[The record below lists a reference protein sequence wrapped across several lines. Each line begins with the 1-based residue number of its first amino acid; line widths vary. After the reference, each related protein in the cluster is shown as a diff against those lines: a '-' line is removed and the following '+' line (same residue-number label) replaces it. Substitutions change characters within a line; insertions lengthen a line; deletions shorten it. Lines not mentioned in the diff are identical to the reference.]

1 MVIKFK
7 QFFKETKTSSKT
19 LFVLWIVFS
28 VICNFANES
37 KLLEIFDFTVIF
49 LFPAI
54 INELCKNPVFQESNS
69 LFFKFM
75 SNTSIISRV
84 LLQLWAFTSLLSA
97 GSIPQN
103 FLYTFSILAFPFL
116 LPAIIIESVKNPILN
131 KRIFANNVSIQKHN
145 PHQRM
150 VTSGSDKTTDKSIKY
165 ISKSRITS
173 IVLFGFTVLFFS
185 IGLLLNLNPNT
196 YYPNNISAGIIFA
209 IITVIIF
216 VISLFSPKTKEEEL
230 YRKEQRKKNYKKPLP
245 LQAIG
250 GTILCMIGG
259 SLSFLLLMP
268 IMAITDKDFFKASG
282 MEGLLVGIVM
292 GLIGLLLF
300 ILGIC
305 YLRGK
310 FVDSALAKKERKTF
324 ERNMRYNSEIYED
337 HNMDFSD
344 ACENDYC
351 DDVFDSNDISSIDG
365 MEGHDFEYFCAD
377 LLRLNGFIEVNVTKG
392 SGDQGVDILAIKD
405 GIKYAIQC
413 KNYTSALGNTP
424 VQEINAGRTFYNCH
438 VGVVMTNSTF
448 TPGAKALA
456 QATGVL
462 LWDRSFVQ
470 NMMKN
475 IK

>member
-1 MVIKFK
+1 M
-7 QFFKETKTSSKT
+7 
-19 LFVLWIVFS
+19 
-28 VICNFANES
+28 
-37 KLLEIFDFTVIF
+37 
-49 LFPAI
+49 
-54 INELCKNPVFQESNS
+54 
-69 LFFKFM
+69 
-75 SNTSIISRV
+75 
-84 LLQLWAFTSLLSA
+84 
-97 GSIPQN
+97 
-103 FLYTFSILAFPFL
+103 
-116 LPAIIIESVKNPILN
+116 
-131 KRIFANNVSIQKHN
+131 
-145 PHQRM
+145 
-150 VTSGSDKTTDKSIKY
+150 
-165 ISKSRITS
+165 
-173 IVLFGFTVLFFS
+173 
-185 IGLLLNLNPNT
+185 
-196 YYPNNISAGIIFA
+196 IFA

-268 IMAITDKDFFKASG
+268 IMAITDKDFFKATG
-282 MEGLLVGIVM
+282 IEGLLVGIVI

-310 FVDSALAKKERKTF
+310 FVDSALAKKERKKL

-344 ACENDYC
+344 TCENDYC
-351 DDVFDSNDISSIDG
+351 DDVFDYNDISSIDG

-392 SGDQGVDILAIKD
+392 SGDQGVDILAVKD
-405 GIKYAIQC
+405 GIKYAVQC
-413 KNYTSALGNTP
+413 KNYASALGNTP